1 MGTCANNQVAFLAS
15 DGLKCTNLKEI
26 LKTVFPCTNGQIL
39 QHTSSG
45 YLRCASN
52 SATAPLGTGI
62 LGDTTVLYHPNAIDP
77 DRYTICRSN
86 QVVTITDQGVECV
99 NLGTVLH
106 ALLSASS
113 CTDGQILRFNGDDRL
128 RCTDYRSGVPGNL
141 TSLGSAIP
149 VTSETT
155 CATHQVATITAD
167 GLVCTNLGLL
177 LENTF
182 PSCSYKVMEYDSGG
196 NIVCVDH
203 PTDGDCGNTKNDC
216 DSGDWTDVSD
226 TLSAH
231 WWECRGTHGGSNDTC
246 SAPVSCA
253 SCTRA
258 SLSSGVVSCVSDSS
272 QDEDGRWTG
281 WSSCSA
287 SSCGQTGTRT
297 RSCVGHACGG
307 TYCSGKS
314 SRSCT
319 GYCAP
324 SGYTG
329 TYAPTGYPPSSYTG
343 TYAPTGYPPSSYTGT
358 YAPSGYTGGYTGTYA
373 PSGYTGGYT
382 GTYTPSGYTG
392 GYTGTYAPTGYPP
405 SSYPPSGYPPSG
417 YPPSGYPPS
426 GYTGGYTGTYAPTG
440 YPPSSYPPSGYPPS
454 GYPPS
459 GYPPSSYTGTYA
471 PSGYTGGYTGTYT
484 PSGYTGGYTGTYT
497 PSGYTGGYTG
507 TYAPTGYP
515 PSSYTG
521 TYAPT
526 GYPPS
531 SYTGTYAPSGYPPS
545 SYTGTYAPT
554 GYPPSSYTGTYAP
567 TGYPPSSYTGTYAP
581 TGYPPSSYTGT
592 YAPTGYPPSSY
603 TGTYAPTGYPPSSY
617 PPSSYPPKCKNTC
630 GSNPCRVQGISAR
643 CDQVTYAD
651 CVHANCNEDSIK
663 CHNRTR
669 CSSNQRCVN
678 GICVTEQTSCSDYT
692 YNNCPS
698 RCSKRKENKT
708 KAKTCGDYRGCK
720 AGGGRNKCTTD
731 YHSRW
736 ETYHVEVCSWIDMR
750 VELFR
755 CKQYIKQCKAVVTHT
770 RYRCTD

>member
-1 MGTCANNQVAFLAS
+1 MSV
-15 DGLKCTNLKEI
+15 I
-26 LKTVFPCTNGQIL
+26 
-39 QHTSSG
+39 
-45 YLRCASN
+45 
-52 SATAPLGTGI
+52 GTGI

-358 YAPSGYTGGYTGTYA
+358 YAPSGYTGGYTGTY
-373 PSGYTGGYT
+373 
-382 GTYTPSGYTG
+382 TPSGYTG

-405 SSYPPSGYPPSG
+405 SSYPPSSYPPSGYPPSGYPPSG

-459 GYPPSSYTGTYA
+459 GY
-471 PSGYTGGYTGTYT
+471 
-484 PSGYTGGYTGTYT
+484 
-497 PSGYTGGYTG
+497 TGGYTG

-521 TYAPT
+521 TYTPS
-526 GYPPS
+526 GYP
-531 SYTGTYAPSGYPPS
+531 PSGYPPS
-545 SYTGTYAPT
+545 SYPPSSYPPSGYPPSGYPPSGYPPSGYPPSGYPPSGYPPS
-554 GYPPSSYTGTYAP
+554 GYPPSSYP
-567 TGYPPSSYTGTYAP
+567 PSGYPPSSYPPSGYP
-581 TGYPPSSYTGT
+581 PSGYPPSGYPPSSYPPSSYPPSG
-592 YAPTGYPPSSY
+592 YPPSGYPPSGYPPSGYPPSGYPPSGYPPSSY
-603 TGTYAPTGYPPSSY
+603 PPSGYPPSSY

-669 CSSNQRCVN
+669 CSSNQECASGKCQGKECSGSKSCGSYPNCRRA
-678 GICVTEQTSCSDYT
+678 TTSC
-692 YNNCPS
+692 PS
-698 RCSKRKENKT
+698 GKTLTGSGCS
-708 KAKTCGDYRGCK
+708 AYCK
-720 AGGGRNKCTTD
+720 ASCAR
-731 YHSRW
+731 
-736 ETYHVEVCSWIDMR
+736 TYCSWPPCGGKGPRHKLCTVDTNCNTTC
-750 VELFR
+750 R
-755 CKQYIKQCKAVVTHT
+755 CKSGHCPL
-770 RYRCTD
+770 